1 MRVHQHLK
9 IGDGD
14 VAWDEFF
21 GGLAEIGFYDRP
33 DTVMVSS
40 VFAEDE
46 TAHDVSRYQLKTM
59 TEYVSKYGK

>member
-14 VAWDEFF
+14 VNWDEFF
-21 GGLAEIGFYDRP
+21 GGLAEIGFYDRE

-46 TAHDVSRYQLKTM
+46 TAHEVSRYQLKTM
-59 TEYVSKYGK
+59 TEYVAKYGK